1 MKYCG
6 EQGCKELISSG
17 RYCVQHKR
25 RQKKTAWQSNNKAF
39 YRTQAW
45 RDLKAFCYERDS
57 GCCQR
62 CGKFVF
68 GKRAHHHHIVPIR
81 VNPKLKL
88 DPDNIMTLC
97 SKCHPIVEDEANEK
111 YKMKSKPT
119 FDWKL

>member
-1 MKYCG
+1 MKYCH
-6 EQGCKELISSG
+6 EQGCKQLIDKG
-17 RYCVQHKR
+17 RYCEQHRRKR
-25 RQKKTAWQSNNKAF
+25 KKKAWQSNNKSF

-45 RDLKAFCYERDS
+45 QDLKAYCYERDG

-68 GKRAHHHHIVPIR
+68 GKQAHHHHVIPIR

-88 DPDNIMTLC
+88 DPDNIKTLC
-97 SKCHPIVEDEANEK
+97 AKCHAIEEDEANEK
-111 YKMKSKPT
+111 HELKSKKK